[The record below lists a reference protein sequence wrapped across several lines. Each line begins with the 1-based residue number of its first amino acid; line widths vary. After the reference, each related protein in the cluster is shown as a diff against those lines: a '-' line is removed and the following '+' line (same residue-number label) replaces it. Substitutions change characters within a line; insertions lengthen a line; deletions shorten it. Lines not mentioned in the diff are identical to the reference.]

1 MGYINQYINHAY
13 NNITIHINHI
23 LTVYYQPMDPMGDVD
38 PKKKPETLQLFL
50 QGEAGGRSAHGIRG
64 GNFQGAWTTGFG
76 WSHLELKAQF
86 VDDLPA

>member
-38 PKKKPETLQLFL
+38 PKKNLKLCSFFSKVKLEADRLMAFVEETSREHGR
-50 QGEAGGRSAHGIRG
+50 QGLDEATW
-64 GNFQGAWTTGFG
+64 N
-76 WSHLELKAQF
+76 
-86 VDDLPA
+86 